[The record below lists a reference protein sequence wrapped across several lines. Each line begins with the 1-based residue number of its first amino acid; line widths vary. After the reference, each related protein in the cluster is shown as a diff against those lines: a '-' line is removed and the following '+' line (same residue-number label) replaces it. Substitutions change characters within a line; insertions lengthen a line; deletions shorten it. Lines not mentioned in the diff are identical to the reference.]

1 MPRHSASSGADR
13 VALLFAYIFFAL
25 LSMLTNIVYWYSIG
39 STIVLSSIIRPCG
52 DCANNC
58 LLLIKYSTIIEL
70 EADVVESDFKKRL
83 RERRIE
89 MGYDTQ
95 GKLAKALGMT
105 TQTIS
110 YYESGERKPDYET
123 FAKLARILNCSL
135 NYLYGI
141 DDLPDEEYE
150 QIHKKTGLSYGAIE
164 YLLYLKQ
171 LGGTTVIDKHGETYS
186 SNDVR
191 MVNAILEMEWKN
203 WLGIIHTIEDYVNA
217 ANAPCVPMC
226 ILQNGE
232 IVKENDLPDIFDD
245 NPEVYFTAKRIQMS
259 SNELNCTAI
268 MDVLRRKLNIL
279 ADVMKKGD

>member
-1 MPRHSASSGADR
+1 M
-13 VALLFAYIFFAL
+13 
-25 LSMLTNIVYWYSIG
+25 
-39 STIVLSSIIRPCG
+39 
-52 DCANNC
+52 
-58 LLLIKYSTIIEL
+58 
-70 EADVVESDFKKRL
+70 ESDFKKRL

-110 YYESGERKPDYET
+110 YYENGERKPDYET
-123 FAKLARILNCSL
+123 FAKIARILNCSL

-141 DDLPDEEYE
+141 DDLPDEEWE

-171 LGGTTVIDKHGETYS
+171 LGGTTVIDKYGEAYS
-186 SNDVR
+186 GDDVK
-191 MVNAILEMEWKN
+191 MINMILEMEWKN

-217 ANAPCVPMC
+217 ANASCRFMY

-232 IVKENDLPDIFDD
+232 VVREEDLPDVCDD
-245 NPEVYFTAKRIQMS
+245 NPEAYFTAKRMQMS
-259 SNELNCTAI
+259 SNELNCAAI
-268 MDVLRRKLNIL
+268 MNVLRRKLNFL

>member
-1 MPRHSASSGADR
+1 
-13 VALLFAYIFFAL
+13 
-25 LSMLTNIVYWYSIG
+25 MLTNIVYWHSIG

-52 DCANNC
+52 DRVNNC

-95 GKLAKALGMT
+95 GKLAKTLGMT

>member
-1 MPRHSASSGADR
+1 MSIVVGLKFCDSTMIGME
-13 VALLFAYIFFAL
+13 
-25 LSMLTNIVYWYSIG
+25 LSVM
-39 STIVLSSIIRPCG
+39 
-52 DCANNC
+52 
-58 LLLIKYSTIIEL
+58 
-70 EADVVESDFKKRL
+70 ESDFKKRL

-110 YYESGERKPDYET
+110 YYENGERKPDFET
-123 FAKLARILNCSL
+123 FAKIARILNCSL

-141 DDLPDEEYE
+141 DDLPDEEWE

-171 LGGTTVIDKHGETYS
+171 LGGTTVIDKYGEAYS
-186 SNDVR
+186 GDDVK
-191 MVNAILEMEWKN
+191 MVNMILEMEWKN

-217 ANAPCVPMC
+217 ANAPRVPMY

-232 IVKENDLPDIFDD
+232 VVKEEDLPDVCDD
-245 NPEVYFTAKRIQMS
+245 NPEAYFTAKRMQMS
-259 SNELNCTAI
+259 SNELNCAAI
-268 MDVLRRKLNIL
+268 MNVLRRKLNFL

>member
-1 MPRHSASSGADR
+1 ME
-13 VALLFAYIFFAL
+13 
-25 LSMLTNIVYWYSIG
+25 LSVM
-39 STIVLSSIIRPCG
+39 
-52 DCANNC
+52 
-58 LLLIKYSTIIEL
+58 
-70 EADVVESDFKKRL
+70 ESDFKKRL

-110 YYESGERKPDYET
+110 YYENGERKPDYET
-123 FAKLARILNCSL
+123 FAKIARVLNCSL

-141 DDLPDEEYE
+141 DDLPDEEWE

-171 LGGTTVIDKHGETYS
+171 LGGTTVIDKYGEAYS
-186 SNDVR
+186 GDDVK
-191 MVNAILEMEWKN
+191 MVNMILEMEWKN

-217 ANAPCVPMC
+217 ANAPRVPMY

-232 IVKENDLPDIFDD
+232 VVKEEDLPDVCDD
-245 NPEVYFTAKRIQMS
+245 NPEAYFTAKRMQMS
-259 SNELNCTAI
+259 SNELNCAAI
-268 MDVLRRKLNIL
+268 MNVLRRKLNFL

>member
-1 MPRHSASSGADR
+1 M
-13 VALLFAYIFFAL
+13 
-25 LSMLTNIVYWYSIG
+25 
-39 STIVLSSIIRPCG
+39 
-52 DCANNC
+52 
-58 LLLIKYSTIIEL
+58 
-70 EADVVESDFKKRL
+70 ESDFKKRL

-110 YYESGERKPDYET
+110 YYENGERKPDYET
-123 FAKLARILNCSL
+123 FAKIARILNCSL

-141 DDLPDEEYE
+141 DDLPDEEWE

-171 LGGTTVIDKHGETYS
+171 LGGTTVIDKYGEAYS
-186 SNDVR
+186 GDDVK
-191 MVNAILEMEWKN
+191 MVNMILEMEWKN

-217 ANAPCVPMC
+217 ANAPRVPMY

-232 IVKENDLPDIFDD
+232 VVKEEDLPDVCDD
-245 NPEVYFTAKRIQMS
+245 NPEAYFTAKRMQMS
-259 SNELNCTAI
+259 SNELNCAAI
-268 MDVLRRKLNIL
+268 MNVLRRKLNFL